1 MSNHDDMADIAMNS
15 VGKLKQT
22 RLDDDQALAL
32 VEIMVKMIN
41 ATTAPT
47 QKQLGLMRADIQR
60 LEKEIR
66 RVENGVRRV
75 ETDLRKIIDRNCGI
89 NNLVMGFGFV
99 GIIVAII
106 L

>member
-1 MSNHDDMADIAMNS
+1 MADIAMNS
-15 VGKLKQT
+15 VGKLKRT

-32 VEIMVKMIN
+32 VEIMVNMIN

-47 QKQLGLMRADIQR
+47 RKQLDLMRADIRR

-66 RVENGVRRV
+66 RVE
-75 ETDLRKIIDRNCGI
+75 TDQRKIIDRNCGI

-99 GIIVAII
+99 GVIIAII